1 MTRIK
6 RDKEHSSLETWL
18 IRYSGRKLL
27 KASCT
32 KLPSVNFNI
41 TLRLSINL
49 IYPTMTSFSTII
61 MQHIF
66 FLCFDTTWNI
76 PAKNLWG
83 ELNLKGSEFFFIP
96 RGKGALINCST
107 QRSKLTLAQKN
118 LLFIWTSFIVHQLWK
133 NFLFL
138 RENIKTAENSISFLS
153 IKPLDK

>member
-66 FLCFDTTWNI
+66 FLCFDTTGNI
-76 PAKNLWG
+76 PAKNFRG
-83 ELNLKGSEFFFIP
+83 ELNLKGSEFFYTK
-96 RGKGALINCST
+96 GKGCSDKLQHPKKQVDIST
-107 QRSKLTLAQKN
+107 KKSLVYLDLFHCTSTVKEFPLPQRE
-118 LLFIWTSFIVHQLWK
+118 H
-133 NFLFL
+133 
-138 RENIKTAENSISFLS
+138 
-153 IKPLDK
+153 

>member
-1 MTRIK
+1 MTRIR

-66 FLCFDTTWNI
+66 FLCFDTTGNI

-83 ELNLKGSEFFFIP
+83 ELNVKGSEFFLYQGERKQVDI
-96 RGKGALINCST
+96 ST
-107 QRSKLTLAQKN
+107 KKSLVYLDLFHCTSTVKEFPLPQRE
-118 LLFIWTSFIVHQLWK
+118 H
-133 NFLFL
+133 
-138 RENIKTAENSISFLS
+138 
-153 IKPLDK
+153 